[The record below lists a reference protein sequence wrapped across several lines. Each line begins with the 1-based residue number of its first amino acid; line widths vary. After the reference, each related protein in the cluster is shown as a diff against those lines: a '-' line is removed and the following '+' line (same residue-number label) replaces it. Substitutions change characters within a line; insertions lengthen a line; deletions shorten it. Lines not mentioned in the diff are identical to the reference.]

1 MIDFM
6 GGLPYISP
14 WSSWCLDV
22 FECESR
28 DSVCFLFGE
37 WVEGGRVVGDFLL
50 TDSASAWKSEPEV
63 MQRKFLVL
71 RSLDADCPLPTYI
84 SSGSCTKSS
93 DAFDCVQ
100 A

>member
-6 GGLPYISP
+6 GGLLHISP

-22 FECESR
+22 FERESR

-50 TDSASAWKSEPEV
+50 TDSESTLEIGA
-63 MQRKFLVL
+63 RGDG
-71 RSLDADCPLPTYI
+71 R
-84 SSGSCTKSS
+84 GS
-93 DAFDCVQ
+93 F
-100 A
+100 